1 MEWFIPYNVPSSKN
15 SKQFVRTPKGPR
27 LVHSKVT
34 ARYIKNTE
42 DYYWALGFDFRKKMK
57 GRKPPYKVQ
66 FQFIR
71 DTKRKF
77 DYINAAQIVQDL
89 MVKHNW
95 IQDDNCDFLLP
106 AFLPYIVDKD
116 NCGVKIIIS

>member
-1 MEWFIPYNVPSSKN
+1 MWFIPYNVPSSKN

-34 ARYIKNTE
+34 AAYIKKTE
-42 DYYWALGFDFRKKMK
+42 EYYWAYSFEFKKAIK
-57 GRKPPYKVQ
+57 GKKPPYKVG
-66 FQFIR
+66 FEFHR

-89 MVKHNW
+89 MVKHGW
-95 IQDDNCDFLLP
+95 IEDDHCDFLFP
-106 AFLPYIVDKD
+106 VFFPYFVDR
-116 NCGVKIIIS
+116 NNPGVKIILL